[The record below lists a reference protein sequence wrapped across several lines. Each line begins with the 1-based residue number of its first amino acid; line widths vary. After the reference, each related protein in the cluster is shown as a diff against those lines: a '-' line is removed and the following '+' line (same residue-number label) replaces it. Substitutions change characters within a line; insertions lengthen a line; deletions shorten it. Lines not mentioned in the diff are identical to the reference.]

1 MKQGRSTRE
10 IRPMMVLDL
19 ENYSGLNDAQQEVVQ
34 RVTREL
40 VFAAASEAELV
51 LDERAVQ
58 WSGDGLFALLPIG
71 TCVADVAETFVEM
84 FDAAVA
90 GHNSRRGTS
99 GWNCLRYR
107 IALHEGPV
115 VPDAAMGVGGGHA
128 VEVNRLAN
136 SQAGRIALTACPRA
150 DLVVIASERVFNDY
164 LSAGYNTLSPVQF
177 RKVVLQEKSREFIAY
192 LYVPGHDLHGVHEL
206 DEFTPGNVPIPTTT
220 GQQPQ
225 QPSSVFSNTLHGG
238 GNVVNQTT
246 GPLNVGGITIRGT
259 AHE

>member
-19 ENYSGLNDAQQEVVQ
+19 EDYSGLNDAQQEAVQ
-34 RVTREL
+34 QVTREL
-40 VFAAASEAELV
+40 VFAAAQEAELV
-51 LDERAVQ
+51 LDERSVQ
-58 WSGDGLFALLPIG
+58 WSGDGLFALLPTG
-71 TCVADVAETFVEM
+71 TCVADVAETFVET

-90 GHNSRRGTS
+90 AHNSRRSTEGR
-99 GWNCLRYR
+99 NCVRYR

-115 VPDAAMGVGGGHA
+115 VPDAAMGVGGAHA

-136 SQAGRIALTACPRA
+136 SQAGRIALRSCPRA

-164 LSAGYNTLSPVQF
+164 LSAGYNTLSPVEF
-177 RKVVLQEKSREFIAY
+177 RKVVLREKAREFIAY

-206 DEFTPGNVPIPTTT
+206 DDYSPGNVPMHAAT
-220 GQQPQ
+220 GSEPEQR
-225 QPSSVFSNTLHGG
+225 SSVFSNTIHGG

-259 AHE
+259 SHE